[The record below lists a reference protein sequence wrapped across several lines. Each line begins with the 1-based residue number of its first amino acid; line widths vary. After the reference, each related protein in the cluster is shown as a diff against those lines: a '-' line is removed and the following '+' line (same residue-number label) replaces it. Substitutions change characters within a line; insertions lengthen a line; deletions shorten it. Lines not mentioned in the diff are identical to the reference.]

1 MAEQNW
7 LGHSLNG
14 RYKIEALLGQGG
26 MSAVYKA
33 HDPNLNRAVAVK
45 LIHPHLSS
53 NEDFIWRFKKEASVV
68 AGLRHPNIVQVFD
81 YNTEAD
87 VHYMVLEYIA
97 GQSVQEALKELRK
110 KNARMSIAQAIEI
123 IIQICDALAYAH
135 RHGTIHRD
143 IKPANIM
150 LDPQGRAVLMD
161 FGIVKIV
168 GSTTHTAAGAVV
180 GTARYMSPEV
190 IRGEPL
196 DERSDL
202 YSLGVTLFEMVSG
215 EPPFDARTAIALL
228 ERHIREPVPD
238 IRDFRPEAPAGLSRI
253 IYKAM
258 EKTREARYHSAAEMA
273 ADLRELL
280 DGLQPAPVSEAE
292 FSPRAES
299 APPPVPLAVSAGSST
314 EQWTDSSPQGL
325 SFLGEM
331 TAAEQPAPVE
341 QTLSSI
347 SPAPASSS
355 SDKTLLASGIP
366 PAPASLPADK
376 TLLASGIPQ
385 ADDRTLLASSIPP
398 APASPPAD
406 KTLLASSIPAA
417 DKTLLAAS
425 APHKVETAS
434 APVKPGLPPIAKY
447 LIAGLA
453 LLFLLFLLL
462 LVVIGGWFLF
472 QMFFPFS

>member
-1 MAEQNW
+1 MESQNW
-7 LGHSLNG
+7 LGRSLNG

-33 HDPNLNRAVAVK
+33 HDPNLLRPVAVK
-45 LIHPHLSS
+45 LIHSHISS
-53 NEDFIWRFKKEASVV
+53 NEDFVWRFKKEAAAV
-68 AGLRHPNIVQVFD
+68 AAFHHPNIVQVFD
-81 YNTEAD
+81 FNTD
-87 VHYMVLEYIA
+87 GDTHYMVLEYIA
-97 GQSVQEALKELRK
+97 GQSVQETLKELRK
-110 KNARMSIAQAIEI
+110 KNARMSIAQAVKVVIE
-123 IIQICDALAYAH
+123 ICDALAYAH

-150 LDPQGRAVLMD
+150 RDLQGRAVLMD

-190 IRGEPL
+190 IRGEPI

-238 IRDFRPEAPAGLSRI
+238 IRDFRPDAPAGLSMI

-258 EKTREARYHSAAEMA
+258 EKEREARYRSAVEMA

-280 DGLQPAPVSEAE
+280 DGLEPAPVSRLE

-299 APPPVPLAVSAGSST
+299 APPPTQIPVSLGSST
-314 EQWTDSSPQGL
+314 EQWTDATPQGL
-325 SFLGEM
+325 SFLGSM
-331 TAAEQPAPVE
+331 TAAEQPPLAE
-341 QTLSSI
+341 
-347 SPAPASSS
+347 
-355 SDKTLLASGIP
+355 KTLIASAI
-366 PAPASLPADK
+366 
-376 TLLASGIPQ
+376 
-385 ADDRTLLASSIPP
+385 
-398 APASPPAD
+398 PPAD
-406 KTLLASSIPAA
+406 KTLIAPGLPAA
-417 DKTLLAAS
+417 DKTLIAPASQATDKTLLAGRIPFGDKTLIA
-425 APHKVETAS
+425 A
-434 APVKPGLPPIAKY
+434 LPPRPVEPVSQPVRPVRPASSPILKY
-447 LIAGLA
+447 IIAGLA

-462 LVVIGGWFLF
+462 LVIVGGWFVF